1 MARSNVKT
9 ILLAVIALFAGMG
22 SPALVQAKDLLD
34 RVPNAA
40 QIVEAVP
47 RRALRAGVRGDVSL
61 QCTVRAD
68 GQFEKCEVES
78 EKPEGS
84 GFGEAA
90 LKLVPFFRVNMSD
103 PRAKGLTGAR
113 VRQAIGFPIDEAPA
127 APAKPAAQAAKPVP
141 PLCPSKKD
149 CMEVN

>member
-1 MARSNVKT
+1 MAAIGLCASM
-9 ILLAVIALFAGMG
+9 AG
-22 SPALVQAKDLLD
+22 PALVQAKDLLD
-34 RVPNAA
+34 RVPNVS
-40 QIVEAVP
+40 QITEAVP

-61 QCTVRAD
+61 VCTVRAD
-68 GQFEKCEVES
+68 GLFEKCEVES
-78 EKPEGS
+78 EKPEDS

-90 LKLVPFFRVNMSD
+90 LKLVPFFRINMSD

-113 VRQAIGFPIDEAPA
+113 VRQPIGFPIDEAPA

>member
-1 MARSNVKT
+1 MARSNAKT
-9 ILLAVIALFAGMG
+9 ILLAAIVLFAGMAG
-22 SPALVQAKDLLD
+22 PALVQAKDLMD

-68 GQFEKCEVES
+68 GLFEKCEVES

-90 LKLVPFFRVNMSD
+90 LKLVPFFRINMSD
-103 PRAKGLTGAR
+103 PRAKGLMGAR
-113 VRQAIGFPIDEAPA
+113 VRQAIGFPIDEAPTT
-127 APAKPAAQAAKPVP
+127 PAKPDAKPVP

-149 CMEVN
+149 CIEVY